1 MTLNIRKRMIKSRN
15 QNKNRKK
22 ILYLWNENNKEKEDE
37 RKKEENNNDN
47 TKKRVTY
54 FFLKNNNNWIF
65 EWMTHTHVQKTF
77 QYEKQFQKYEMK
89 EKQTEKYNKLVN
101 QN

>member
-37 RKKEENNNDN
+37 RKKEENNDDN

-54 FFLKNNNNWIF
+54 FFEKITIEYLNEWRTHMYKRHFSTKNNFRNMKWKKSKK
-65 EWMTHTHVQKTF
+65 QK
-77 QYEKQFQKYEMK
+77 
-89 EKQTEKYNKLVN
+89 NIIN
-101 QN
+101 